1 MYKTDRRFSDVHLP
15 SLTRTLTRMTIIIFK
30 EQHNWNRI
38 YCFSSKTVHI
48 VVYCTNIYVF
58 ITPIDRLNIL
68 IGDWCNNYFAQIF
81 VDGRKNY
88 FTPGAF
94 NKSKSSSSAKQPC
107 GETNIFEATLWG
119 KCTQTNILSAEPTL
133 INSSSSR
140 FPSLFLEKVKFL
152 DCGLG

>member
-1 MYKTDRRFSDVHLP
+1 MPALPIALTWVWIRLADRC
-15 SLTRTLTRMTIIIFK
+15 TRLIGDCLMSTCPLWPGRWPGWKWSYIIFK

-48 VVYCTNIYVF
+48 VVYCTNIYAF

-94 NKSKSSSSAKQPC
+94 NKSNSSSSAKQPC
-107 GETNIFEATLWG
+107 GETNIFEATPWRNVH
-119 KCTQTNILSAEPTL
+119 KL
-133 INSSSSR
+133 IFCQQNQ
-140 FPSLFLEKVKFL
+140 PW
-152 DCGLG
+152 